1 MPGSICSM
9 FSEVRQSGRQ
19 QVKITVL
26 ASLKQFKSHILQM
39 HALVSRNL
47 TVEIV
52 VVSVSIKVGW
62 LVVFSSA
69 FNTN

>member
-19 QVKITVL
+19 QLKITVL
-26 ASLKQFKSHILQM
+26 ASLNQFKSHILRM

-52 VVSVSIKVGW
+52 VVSVCIKVGW